1 MFATNSVLTGFRI
14 VTGIA
19 LLAALYA
26 MNGGVTTMAYGVSTA
41 KTAMVIAYDW
51 PRISMKIVPVGD
63 HGTSLA
69 KSKMYE
75 PTTYP
80 ALVFDAE
87 TYMNWNDPDASAV
100 DTQAKTTFCT
110 KEKAHNSAFSG
121 LMPACGPVITTEPM
135 TRMLAAATTDVLP
148 ADWYVVNT
156 NYAEIKKAS
165 DFTAA
170 IAKED
175 KGKEQKNQCRKM
187 VKSLSSFGMSIGIY
201 ICIAILVGFEL
212 LFACVHIN
220 TAAAEQMNDTNAVNL
235 DKTLQ
240 KIHAVLTILVLIAI
254 CVLGGI
260 HARNEHHATTPDS
273 GWMKDQ
279 TKAVEDADSHCYG
292 DVFVRSMAAA
302 YPGTAAGTSKL
313 QFLGHWPEQM
323 EWKTERIGEK
333 HQFNEYKSSFVQGK
347 VKAHAIASGFAGTAA
362 VLGFV
367 ALIASMVQGD
377 DFGYK
382 GMFPYTKV
390 NFAL

>member
-1 MFATNSVLTGFRI
+1 MFATNSVLTCFRI
-14 VTGIA
+14 FTGIA

-26 MNGGVTTMAYGVSTA
+26 MNGGVTTMAYGVSDTGP

-100 DTQAKTTFCT
+100 DTQAKDTFCQ
-110 KEKAHNSAFSG
+110 KEKTVNSAFSG
-121 LMPACGPVITTEPM
+121 FMPACGPVIATDPM
-135 TRMLAAATTDVLP
+135 TRMLTATSTDVTP
-148 ADWYVVNT
+148 ADWNVVDT
-156 NYAEIKKAS
+156 NYANIKAAS
-165 DFTAA
+165 DFTATD
-170 IAKED
+170 D
-175 KGKEQKNQCRKM
+175 KGKKQKKNCQRM

-212 LFACVHIN
+212 LFAFIN
-220 TAAAEQMNDTNAVNL
+220 LGSGGDLEGAAALGGL
-235 DKTLQ
+235 DLQ
-240 KIHAVLTILVLIAI
+240 GSGRKIHAVLTILVLIAI

-302 YPGTAAGTSKL
+302 YPDGAGKSKL

-367 ALIASMVQGD
+367 AFIANMVKGD